1 MALIPMSVLLERAQK
16 EGYAVGAFNTNN
28 LEIVQGIVEAAEELE
43 SPVILQASQGAIK
56 YAGLDYIVA
65 MVRAA
70 AERVKIPVALHL
82 DHGTSFEQAVQCI
95 RAGFSGVMFDGSK
108 YDFEENIAK
117 TIEVVRVAKPTGVSV
132 EAELGKIGGTEDD
145 IHVDEADALMTVPE
159 EAKEF
164 VQRTGVDA
172 LAIAIGTAHGPYK
185 GEPRLDFTRLE
196 KIRNIVDT
204 PLVLHGASGVPET
217 AITKAI
223 ELGIC
228 KINIDTDLRQAF
240 TAAVVKV
247 LQDKPEEYDPRKVLG
262 PAREALKQVVKQKI
276 TLFKSAGRAR

>member
-1 MALIPMSVLLERAQK
+1 MALVPMSRLLEQARK
-16 EGYAVGAFNTNN
+16 GGYAVGAFNTNN
-28 LEIVQGIVEAAEELE
+28 LEIVQGIVEAADELE

-65 MVRAA
+65 IVKAA
-70 AERVKIPVALHL
+70 SERVKVPVALHL

-95 RAGFSGVMFDGSK
+95 RAGFSAVMFDGSK
-108 YDFEENIAK
+108 HPFEDNIAK
-117 TIEVVRVAKPTGVSV
+117 TIEVVRVARPAGVSV

-145 IHVDEADALMTVPE
+145 IHVSDREAMMTVPE

-172 LAIAIGTAHGPYK
+172 LAVAIGTAHGPYK
-185 GEPRLDFTRLE
+185 GEPKLDFERLQ
-196 KIRNIVDT
+196 KIRNLVDI
-204 PLVLHGASGVPET
+204 PLVLHGASGVPED
-217 AITKAI
+217 AIKRAI
-223 ELGIC
+223 GIGIC

-240 TAAVVKV
+240 SAAVVKV
-247 LQDKPEEYDPRKVLG
+247 LADKPEEFDPRKLLG

-276 TLFKSAGRAR
+276 TLFGSLGRAR

>member
-1 MALIPMSVLLERAQK
+1 MALVPMSRLLEQASK
-16 EGYAVGAFNTNN
+16 GGYAVGAFNTNN
-28 LEIVQGIVEAAEELE
+28 LEIVQGIIEAAEEME

-65 MVRAA
+65 IVKTAS
-70 AERVKIPVALHL
+70 ERVKVPVALHL

-95 RAGFSGVMFDGSK
+95 RAGFSAVMFDGSK
-108 YDFEENIAK
+108 YSLEDNIAK
-117 TIEVVRVAKPTGVSV
+117 TLEVVRVAKPIGVTV

-145 IHVDEADALMTVPE
+145 ITVSDRDAMMTVPE

-164 VQRTGVDA
+164 VVRTGVDA
-172 LAIAIGTAHGPYK
+172 LAVAIGTAHGPYK
-185 GEPRLDFTRLE
+185 GEPKLDFERLQQ
-196 KIRNIVDT
+196 IRDLVDI
-204 PLVLHGASGVPET
+204 PLVLHGASGVPEE
-217 AITKAI
+217 AIKKAI
-223 ELGIC
+223 SIGIS

-247 LQDKPEEYDPRKVLG
+247 LADKPSEFDPRKLLG

-276 TLFKSAGRAR
+276 TLFGSAGRA